1 MKRLILILFL
11 FSGCSTNQSQNT
23 NNFSTLEFS
32 DNLTIEEFM
41 IKLDEY
47 ANNSAYPNIDD

>member
-23 NNFSTLEFS
+23 NNYSTLEFS

-47 ANNSAYPNIDD
+47 ANNSPYPNIDD

>member
-23 NNFSTLEFS
+23 NNYSTLEFS
-32 DNLTIEEFM
+32 DNLTIEEFI

-47 ANNSAYPNIDD
+47 ANNSPYPNIDD

>member
-11 FSGCSTNQSQNT
+11 FSGCSTNQSQNN
-23 NNFSTLEFS
+23 NNFSTYEFS

-47 ANNSAYPNIDD
+47 ANNSPYPNIDD